1 MNKAFAKFMP
11 PLSSQVDPDPLNQPP
26 VKPER
31 RRSRNKNGASEQGDP
46 LSAQRLRGR
55 RPKKGAAGGREYE
68 YIVKGWR
75 VLPAAAQQFEAL
87 KADLGRTGMSLLAE
101 ALNDLFEKYN
111 KQQIA

>member
-11 PLSSQVDPDPLNQPP
+11 PLSNQVDPAPLSQPAT
-26 VKPER
+26 KPER
-31 RRSRNKNGASEQGDP
+31 RQPRSKNGTPEQDSP
-46 LSAQRLRGR
+46 PPAQRLRGR
-55 RPKKGAAGGREYE
+55 RLKKGTAGGREYE

>member
-11 PLSSQVDPDPLNQPP
+11 PLSSQADPDPLSPP
-26 VKPER
+26 PMKPER
-31 RRSRNKNGASEQGDP
+31 QRSRNKNGSPERVNP
-46 LSAQRLRGR
+46 LSTQRPKER
-55 RPKKGAAGGREYE
+55 RPKKGASGGREYE

-75 VLPAAAQQFEAL
+75 VLPAAAHQFESL

-101 ALNDLFEKYN
+101 ALNDLFEKYH

>member
-11 PLSSQVDPDPLNQPP
+11 SLSNQVDPDPLSQPP
-26 VKPER
+26 TKAER
-31 RRSRNKNGASEQGDP
+31 RRSRNKNGTPGQGNP
-46 LSAQRLRGR
+46 LAAQRSKGR
-55 RPKKGAAGGREYE
+55 RPKKGTPGGREYE

-87 KADLGRTGMSLLAE
+87 KTDLGRTGMSLLAE
-101 ALNDLFEKYN
+101 ALNDLFEKYH